1 MKAEDKIQRIKNVIR
16 WGDEDLKFYKGI
28 FPEEIF
34 EKLKEISIFAKTIEG
49 DNEAKFEAIKKKYPE
64 ML

>member
-16 WGDEDLKFYKGI
+16 WGDEYLKFYKGI